1 VRPGVLGD
9 AHEFDRRLAGVVVL
23 ELEVLPMRVS
33 TAFSRLLRL
42 PGVWVRSVTFE
53 PDRVVVG
60 VALRRRRLDCPKCC
74 YSTRYRESRQHH
86 DSVWWHLDLG
96 VWRLEVHA
104 RLRRLRC
111 PEHGA
116 LVEGVP
122 FARHG
127 ARFTRDF
134 ENLVAW
140 LATKTD
146 KTATCRLTRIDWQ
159 TIGRIIER
167 VGDELLDGDRL
178 SDLFEISIDE
188 VAWRKGH
195 RYLTLVGDHRRRCVV
210 WGTEGK
216 GQAAADEFFAE
227 LDPGLH
233 LTPAQPESPEAA
245 EIQEQRPG
253 PADPERAADDSK
265 QRVGE
270 RAGQLTAVSMD
281 MGEGYAKSVREHAP
295 QAVICIDN
303 YHVVQLATKALDEV
317 RREHWN
323 QLRRTGEKDAAKEF
337 KDARWSLLKNP
348 GDLTDRQTDTLAALH
363 AAGGKVPRAWAMK
376 EMVRAIFAPGLT
388 VNAVA
393 ELIDR
398 LLARLSRSRLKPFVR
413 LGRTIRKH
421 RHGILAARRLKLS
434 NARAEA
440 MNNKVKLIVRRAYG
454 FHSANAALAL
464 VHLTCGPVTL
474 TPHTNKRLRNF
485 TYDHARRARI
495 SIPTASGFARGVR
508 PIKRSSGHASSST
521 MTRCGALILMWTR
534 FSTGFS
540 TTL

>member
-1 VRPGVLGD
+1 
-9 AHEFDRRLAGVVVL
+9 
-23 ELEVLPMRVS
+23 MRVTS
-33 TAFSRLLRL
+33 AFSRLLVL
-42 PGVWVRSVTFE
+42 PGVWVRSVCFE
-53 PDRVVVG
+53 PDRVVVT
-60 VALRRRRLDCPKCC
+60 VALRRSRLHCPRCSH
-74 YSTRYRESRQHH
+74 STPHRESRQHH
-86 DSVWWHLDLG
+86 DSVWRHLDLG

-122 FARHG
+122 FARYG

-134 ENLVAW
+134 ESLVAW

-159 TIGRIIER
+159 TVGRIVER

-195 RYLTLVGDHRRRCVV
+195 RYLTLVGDHRRRCVA
-210 WGTEGK
+210 WGAEAK

-227 LDPGLH
+227 LDPADHDAEQALD
-233 LTPAQPESPEAA
+233 AESPAVQAQQPAEADA
-245 EIQEQRPG
+245 EHAIG
-253 PADPERAADDSK
+253 ERAAK
-265 QRVGE
+265 
-270 RAGQLTAVSMD
+270 LTAVSMD
-281 MGEGYAKSVREHAP
+281 MGEGYARSVRKHAP

-323 QLRRTGEKDAAKEF
+323 ELRRAGTQDAAKQF

-348 GDLTDRQTDTLAALH
+348 ADLTERQADTLAALH
-363 AAGGKVPRAWAMK
+363 AAGGKVPRAWALK
-376 EMVRAIFAPGLT
+376 ETVRAIFAPGLT
-388 VNAVA
+388 EHAVA

-398 LLARLSRSRLKPFVR
+398 LLSRLSRSRLKAFVR

-421 RHGILAARRLKLS
+421 RDGILAARRLGLS

-440 MNNKVKLIVRRAYG
+440 LNNKVKLIVRRAYG
-454 FHSANAALAL
+454 FHSADAALAL
-464 VHLTCGPVTL
+464 IHLTCGPAKPTL
-474 TPHTNKRLRNF
+474 PHEQ
-485 TYDHARRARI
+485 APA
-495 SIPTASGFARGVR
+495 
-508 PIKRSSGHASSST
+508 
-521 MTRCGALILMWTR
+521 
-534 FSTGFS
+534 
-540 TTL
+540 

>member
-1 VRPGVLGD
+1 
-9 AHEFDRRLAGVVVL
+9 
-23 ELEVLPMRVS
+23 MRVTS
-33 TAFSRLLRL
+33 AFFRLLAL
-42 PGVWVRSVTFE
+42 PGVWVRSVCFE
-53 PDRVVVG
+53 SDRVVVT
-60 VALRRRRLDCPKCC
+60 VALRRRRLQCPKCSH
-74 YSTRYRESRQHH
+74 STRHRESRQHH
-86 DSVWWHLDLG
+86 DSVWRHLDLG

-104 RLRRLRC
+104 RLRRMRC

-122 FARHG
+122 FARYG
-127 ARFTRDF
+127 ARSTRDF

-146 KTATCRLTRIDWQ
+146 KTAISRLVRIDWQ
-159 TIGRIIER
+159 TVGRIVER

-210 WGTEGK
+210 WGAEGK
-216 GQAAADEFFAE
+216 GQAAADAFFAE
-227 LDPGLH
+227 LDPDERDEPGELGLH
-233 LTPAQPESPEAA
+233 AEAPQVQAQQRVEEIPAQ
-245 EIQEQRPG
+245 Q
-253 PADPERAADDSK
+253 DERT
-265 QRVGE
+265 VGE
-270 RAGQLTAVSMD
+270 RAEKLTAISMD
-281 MGEGYAKSVREHAP
+281 MGEGYARSARKHAP

-323 QLRRTGEKDAAKEF
+323 ELRRTGMQDAAKEF

-348 GDLTDRQTDTLAALH
+348 ADLTDRQADTLAALQ
-363 AAGGKVPRAWAMK
+363 AAGGQVPRAWALK

-388 VNAVA
+388 EHAVA
-393 ELIDR
+393 DLIDR
-398 LLARLSRSRLKPFVR
+398 LLSRLSRSRLKPFVR

-421 RHGILAARRLKLS
+421 QDGILAARRLGLS

-440 MNNKVKLIVRRAYG
+440 LNNKVKLIARRAYG

-464 VHLTCGPVTL
+464 IHLTCGPVKLTL
-474 TPHTNKRLRNF
+474 PHEQ
-485 TYDHARRARI
+485 
-495 SIPTASGFARGVR
+495 
-508 PIKRSSGHASSST
+508 
-521 MTRCGALILMWTR
+521 
-534 FSTGFS
+534 
-540 TTL
+540 TLA